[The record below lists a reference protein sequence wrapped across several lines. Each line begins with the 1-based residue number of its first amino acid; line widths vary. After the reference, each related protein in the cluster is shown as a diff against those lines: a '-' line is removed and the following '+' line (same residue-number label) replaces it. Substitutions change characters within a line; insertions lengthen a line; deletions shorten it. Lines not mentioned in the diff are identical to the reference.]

1 MNQELTDEQ
10 IDLRLAKLRGDSD
23 LNQRSGGA
31 HTSTAWILL
40 VFSAIASIASLGLIM
55 SEKSKLEDPQSALI
69 CDVNPLIGCGKWVGT
84 WQNEVFFGI
93 SNSVIG
99 LAFFAALTALS
110 IALLTG
116 SKLHPNIWIM
126 LSISMVVGMIWV
138 LWFMYQSLV
147 IARSLCPFCM
157 VVWLCMIPLAITIWG
172 RSAQAGHLSNQL
184 IPVGKAIVRNR
195 FVIASIAYAAL
206 IALLVI
212 WFWQDWQLLF

>member
-31 HTSTAWILL
+31 HASTAWILL
-40 VFSAIASIASLGLIM
+40 VFSAIASVASLGLIM
-55 SEKSKLEDPQSALI
+55 SEKSKLEDPKSALV

-116 SKLHPNIWIM
+116 SKLHRNIWIV
-126 LSISMVVGMIWV
+126 LSISMVAGMIWV

-157 VVWLCMIPLAITIWG
+157 VIWLCMIPLSITIWG

-184 IPVGKAIVRNR
+184 VPLGKAIVRNR
-195 FVIASIAYAAL
+195 FVIASIVYAVL
-206 IALLVI
+206 FTLLAV